1 MLYHMNIEQPY
12 EQISRLHSHFAAFR
26 LQQYINLL
34 KLYLYFVNIAIKRT
48 LLFSSIL
55 LTRWE
60 SFSHQPNY
68 NLCQRM
74 MNRSA
79 SGFFADFCTHKRRSL
94 RWFCKSSIFVQ
105 RILKWYICNEYSVG
119 INFHGKFLSVFFYL
133 NLWLSDS
140 VLN

>member
-60 SFSHQPNY
+60 SF
-68 NLCQRM
+68 LI
-74 MNRSA
+74 
-79 SGFFADFCTHKRRSL
+79 SL
-94 RWFCKSSIFVQ
+94 TITYVR
-105 RILKWYICNEYSVG
+105 E
-119 INFHGKFLSVFFYL
+119 
-133 NLWLSDS
+133 
-140 VLN
+140 